1 MYLII
6 QTMVMCTYS
15 LCVQRMCHLY
25 IQLMCAVNVSFV
37 HTAYVCREC
46 VICMY
51 SLCVQRMCHLYVQL
65 MCADNVS
72 FVRTAYVC
80 RECVICTYSLCVQ
93 RMCHLITN
101 KWSWFTFSTVKWCL
115 LHLTKYKSGQEISN
129 LAK

>member
-25 IQLMCAVNVSFV
+25 IQLMCAG
-37 HTAYVCREC
+37 
-46 VICMY
+46 
-51 SLCVQRMCHLYVQL
+51 
-65 MCADNVS
+65 NVS

-93 RMCHLITN
+93 RMCHLYVQLMCAGN
-101 KWSWFTFSTVKWCL
+101 VSFD
-115 LHLTKYKSGQEISN
+115 YKQVVMIYVLYSKVVFIASH
-129 LAK
+129 KI